1 MKVVAMRA
9 GTIALV
15 VVLLAVLGILW
26 WTSRPQT
33 APVEVYFIR
42 SLTTADTLEPVT
54 RTVALPRLPGV
65 GVPRTAAVRAA
76 LQELLAG
83 PTPVEQATGL
93 SSEIPEGTRLL
104 SVRITGGIVY
114 ADFSAEIESGGG
126 SASMLGR
133 LWQIVYTATQP
144 AGAPRVRILING
156 QERKAMGGEGVIID
170 HPLAR
175 PASPPTF

>member
-1 MKVVAMRA
+1 MRA
-9 GTIALV
+9 TTIGLATVLV
-15 VVLLAVLGILW
+15 AVLAILW

-33 APVEVYFIR
+33 ATIEVYFIR
-42 SLTTADTLEPVT
+42 SQLTADVLAPVT
-54 RTVALPRLPGV
+54 RPVSLPRLPGV

-76 LQELLAG
+76 LQELVKG

-93 SSEIPEGTRLL
+93 SSAIPDGTRLL
-104 SVRITGGIVY
+104 GVRIAGGIVY
-114 ADFSAEIESGGG
+114 ADFSGEIESGGG

-156 QERKAMGGEGVIID
+156 QERQAMGGEGVIID

-175 PASPPTF
+175 PATPPTF